1 MTNTQCPA
9 CNRLPSFLKCNA
21 HRTEAMSTTITRKAQ
36 AKGYK
41 GTDALEAEKYIGA
54 RGVVIN

>member
-1 MTNTQCPA
+1 MTTTCPA
-9 CNRLPSFLKCNA
+9 CTRLPSFLKCNA
-21 HRTEAMSTTITRKAQ
+21 HRTEAMSTTMVRKAQ

-41 GTDALEAEKYIGA
+41 GTDPLAAEKFVGA